1 MMRLVKQENIGD
13 SVKVRVIEEDGIQ
26 DKILG
31 VTMEVDLNKNLY

>member
-1 MMRLVKQENIGD
+1 MMRLVKQEKIGD

-31 VTMEVDLNKNLY
+31 VIMEVDLSKNLY

>member
-1 MMRLVKQENIGD
+1 MRLVKQENIGD

>member
-1 MMRLVKQENIGD
+1 MRLVKQEKIGG

-31 VTMEVDLNKNLY
+31 VIMEVDLNKNLY